1 MNPPHKPVVRSRHQG
16 CEVELNRLNKAKIT
30 PIRKHPTRLTINV
43 PHGKLCE
50 QAFFIQLE
58 MRYLNAPPTKLPRP
72 TKHSDFIIIQ
82 LFSFYLRYKVSKKTC
97 NYLDVTKNVGSI
109 HALCSRDPSPSVV
122 QSTELPSLSTE
133 RHLVFPLKASFALRS
148 SG

>member
-1 MNPPHKPVVRSRHQG
+1 MKPPHWPFWSIWRLSLAKVEKVVNPPHKPVVRSRHQG
-16 CEVELNRLNKAKIT
+16 CEVEQNRLNKAKIT

-50 QAFFIQLE
+50 QAFFIQVE

-82 LFSFYLRYKVSKKTC
+82 LFSFFLRYKVSKKTC

-109 HALCSRDPSPSVV
+109 HPLCSRDPSPFGRLDD
-122 QSTELPSLSTE
+122 T
-133 RHLVFPLKASFALRS
+133 LR
-148 SG
+148 